1 MSSTA
6 AAGTVG
12 IPGTAEGQHV
22 NITGDSV
29 RDRLRRLN
37 QGIRIPPHSVWLPFV
52 AATQGA
58 HVIAEIGER
67 ADLPDGGSSVAYTA
81 LLPKRIVRVVATGT
95 GAWEDPLSGTPD
107 DVTVRS
113 IPIEGAALELDG
125 TSTARSEL
133 GSEFTIQTTARLTVD
148 GSSIS
153 VPCFPASLRDD
164 TGLVDAFT
172 SAVIAEVNR
181 DPSARLA

>member
-1 MSSTA
+1 MPA
-6 AAGTVG
+6 PPYTVG
-12 IPGTAEGQHV
+12 SPRHGRRAARGHQGE
-22 NITGDSV
+22 SV

-37 QGIRIPPHSVWLPFV
+37 HGIRIPPHSVWLPFF
-52 AATQGA
+52 AATQGGN
-58 HVIAEIGER
+58 VIAEIGER
-67 ADLPDGGSSVAYTA
+67 TDLSDGGSSVAYTA

-95 GAWEDPLSGTPD
+95 GLWEDPLSGTPD

-113 IPIEGAALELDG
+113 IPIDGAVLEFDG
-125 TSTARSEL
+125 TSTGRSEL

-164 TGLVDAFT
+164 AALVDAFT

-181 DPSARLA
+181 DASARLA